1 MEASGGFFSDFSFG
15 DAFDGMTNLAG
26 KYFEERYGQKQN
38 EATGAA
44 QRELVNGSV
53 EGVSN
58 PNAVPTSATP
68 QNNQSGGFAG
78 FQLDQKTM
86 LIGGGAL
93 VALILLL
100 KR

>member
-1 MEASGGFFSDFSFG
+1 MAAGGFFSDFSFG
-15 DAFDGMTNLAG
+15 DAFDGMTGLAG

-44 QRELVNGSV
+44 QQELVNGSV
-53 EGVSN
+53 EGISN

-68 QNNQSGGFAG
+68 QNQSGGFAG